1 MKFKVTVIILLSL
14 LLVIFALQNTE
25 IVDIKLWFWVVKTPK
40 ALLILLCIAMGVII
54 GMIASR
60 CRFKKLEKED
70 SIEDEQKK

>member
-1 MKFKVTVIILLSL
+1 MKFKIIVIILLSL

-25 IVDIKLWFWVVKTPK
+25 IVDIKLWFWMVKIPS

-60 CRFKKLEKED
+60 CSIKIPKKDNRNEND
-70 SIEDEQKK
+70 RQ